1 MNPQYQRKFRTQ
13 THQPMH
19 QEPPR
24 QRRSRRKRRSLLPTI
39 LMLIGAVALFV
50 LLIPAAVTILAAL
63 AGGWRLSVLSF
74 LGIVLGLCFGEWF
87 AVSVPEMGI
96 HNGYAIFFVTSV
108 AAIVIGIAAEILWH
122 KFLAKK

>member
-1 MNPQYQRKFRTQ
+1 MSGKLSVW
-13 THQPMH
+13 
-19 QEPPR
+19 EII
-24 QRRSRRKRRSLLPTI
+24 LLAVMIVSMIVIVI
-39 LMLIGAVALFV
+39 LGSGPVGETCETLDWVTEHIFV
-50 LLIPAAVTILAAL
+50 LIVPAAVAILPAL

-87 AVSVPEMGI
+87 AVDIPEMGI
-96 HNGYAIFFVTSV
+96 HNGYAIYFVTSV

>member
-1 MNPQYQRKFRTQ
+1 MTGKMSVRE
-13 THQPMH
+13 MVLLAVMVL
-19 QEPPR
+19 
-24 QRRSRRKRRSLLPTI
+24 SLIVIVI
-39 LMLIGAVALFV
+39 LGSGPVGDTCETLGWVTEHFFV

-74 LGIVLGLCFGEWF
+74 LGVVLGLCFGEWF
-87 AVSVPEMGI
+87 ALRIPEMGI
-96 HNGYAIFFVTSV
+96 HNGYAIYFVTSV

>member
-1 MNPQYQRKFRTQ
+1 MTGK
-13 THQPMH
+13 MSVW
-19 QEPPR
+19 EIILLAVMIV
-24 QRRSRRKRRSLLPTI
+24 SLIVIVI
-39 LMLIGAVALFV
+39 LGSGPVGDACETLGWVTEHFFV

-87 AVSVPEMGI
+87 ALRIPEMGI
-96 HNGYAIFFVTSV
+96 HNGYAIFFVTTV
-108 AAIVIGIAAEILWH
+108 IAVLIGIAAEILWH